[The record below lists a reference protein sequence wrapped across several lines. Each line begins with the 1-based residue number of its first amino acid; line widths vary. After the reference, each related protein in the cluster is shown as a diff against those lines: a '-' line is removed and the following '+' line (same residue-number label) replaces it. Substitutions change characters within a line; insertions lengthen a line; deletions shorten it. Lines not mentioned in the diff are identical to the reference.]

1 MALCDTDDIKRWLK
15 DDSVDDDDLTEWLEV
30 AEERVRDHT
39 GYDFNSGAQEDN
51 FYNVRQGAIL
61 HLRNLDPSSLTV
73 TLYAAA
79 GSDGVEVDENSS
91 WQLLNRG
98 KLQLFFA
105 RYEIDPGLGGQGGTV
120 QRRPGYYARVKVE
133 YTGSGTVPASVREA
147 CACIAAHM
155 YRTCVLEASGLTSER
170 LGDYSYS
177 RSPEKDSVSMP
188 AAAQRLLSAYRKSGI
203 RST

>member
-1 MALCDTDDIKRWLK
+1 MALCDEDDIKRWLK
-15 DDSVDDDDLTEWLEV
+15 DDSVEDSDLTEWLEV
-30 AEERVRDHT
+30 AEERVQDYT
-39 GYDFNSGAQEDN
+39 GRTFASGSQTEY
-51 FYNVRQGAIL
+51 FFNVRQGAIL
-61 HLRNLDPSSLTV
+61 HLKNLNPSSLTV

-105 RYEIDPGLGGQGGTV
+105 RYEIDSGLGGQGGTI
-120 QRRPGYYARVKVE
+120 QRRPGYYAKVKVE

-155 YRTCVLEASGLTSER
+155 YRTCVLEVSGLTSER
-170 LGDYSYS
+170 LGDYSYA
-177 RSPEKDSVSMP
+177 RGPEKDSVSMP
-188 AAAQRLLSAYRKSGI
+188 AAAKRLLGPYTKSKI